1 MEKIKLG
8 VLDQS
13 HVRRNGTAADA
24 LLETGE
30 LALYVEKL
38 GYSRFWV
45 SEHHNF
51 KGIAGTSPEV
61 LIPWLAAKTSTIK
74 IGSGGIMLPNH
85 SSLKVAENF
94 GIICTLFPGR
104 IDLGI
109 GRAPGTDRLT
119 SHVLNPSNTF
129 SEKEF
134 YQQLIDLQAYIYHTD
149 TDDSIQ
155 EKVKAFPKAE
165 VPPEFWLLTSSGG
178 SAQFAAVF
186 GMSLALAYFISPEG
200 GPDIVEFYK
209 HNFKPSAHLQKP
221 YVTVAIFAFCSE
233 DQSEIDDWIT
243 EFDYRLLHIESG
255 ATGGLPTIEEIRQF
269 PYSMQHLARINANK
283 SRYIVGKPDQVA
295 EKIRKLANKTEAD
308 EIMIATITDNFTAR
322 KRSYEL
328 IAEQLMC

>member
-1 MEKIKLG
+1 MEKITLG

-13 HVRRNGTAADA
+13 HVRRNGTAAEA
-24 LLETGE
+24 LKESGE
-30 LALYVEKL
+30 LVQHVEKL
-38 GYSRFWV
+38 GYSRYWV

-51 KGIAGTSPEV
+51 KGIAGTSPEI
-61 LIPWLAAKTSTIK
+61 LIPWLASQTSKIK

-94 GIICTLFPGR
+94 GIISTLFPGR

-119 SHVLNPSNTF
+119 SHILNPSNTF

-134 YQQLIDLQAYIYHTD
+134 YQQLIDLQAFIYHTESA
-149 TDDSIQ
+149 DSIQ

-165 VPPEFWLLTSSGG
+165 IPPDFWLLTSSGG
-178 SAQFAAVF
+178 SAQFAAAL

-209 HNFKPSAHLQKP
+209 HNFQPSSHSKQPK
-221 YVTVAIFAFCSE
+221 VIVAIFAFCSE
-233 DQSEIDDWIT
+233 NQNEIDDWIA

-255 ATGGLPTIEEIRQF
+255 ATGSLPSLDEIKKF
-269 PYSMQHLARINANK
+269 PYSMQHLARINSNK
-283 SRYIVGKPDQVA
+283 SRYIAGKPDDVS
-295 EKIRKLANKTEAD
+295 EKIRKLAYKTEAD
-308 EIMIATITDNFTAR
+308 EVMIATITDNFDSR
-322 KRSYEL
+322 KKSYEL
-328 IAEQLMC
+328 LAANLL